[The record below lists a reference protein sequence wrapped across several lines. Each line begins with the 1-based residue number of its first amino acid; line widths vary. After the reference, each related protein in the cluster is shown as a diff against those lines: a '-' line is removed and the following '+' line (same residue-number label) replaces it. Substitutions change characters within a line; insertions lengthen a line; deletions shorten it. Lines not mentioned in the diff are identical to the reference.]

1 MKNLSQLWDQKN
13 RLQAQAMRRAVREC
27 IAADSATG
35 NHRGLAFNWGNP
47 EARAAWKRFDA
58 RIARIDAAHSRMFG
72 ALEHATHVRDSRDGK
87 YLWCD
92 HCAVTR
98 KKLHAF

>member
-1 MKNLSQLWDQKN
+1 MKTIEQLLDQKN

-27 IAADSATG
+27 IAADSASG
-35 NHRGLAFNWGNP
+35 GDRGMAFNWGNP

-58 RIARIDAAHSRMFG
+58 RIARIDAAHIQTWRK
-72 ALEHATHVRDSRDGK
+72 LEHAAHVAEGRNGK
-87 YLWCD
+87 YTWCD

-98 KKLHAF
+98 KKLRAF